1 MTEQYSTNWKN
12 GLIRAR
18 NGLLDRITGVKPD
31 QVFNAA
37 PYQPSQTESIDL
49 AAELKMAMDEFKI
62 AAMDEDGYQVN
73 YARLRESKA
82 YAEYRDFCAPRLRF
96 FDPAALS
103 GRDESLAFWINLYNA
118 LVLDG
123 IINFSVQNSVTEG
136 RLGVLA
142 FFRKAAY
149 DVGGLPVNLEDI
161 EHGILRTNRGHPYI
175 PGPQFASND
184 PRLDWVISE
193 PDVRIHFALNCA
205 SRSCPPIRA
214 YTAERINTQLDLAGR
229 GFVDTNIRID
239 QDKSELH
246 TSAIFNWYKIDFG
259 GKEGVIDFIIKHL
272 PDDERRTWIQ
282 DNQGTLKL
290 RDDPYN
296 WGLNL
301 WVDNQG

>member
-1 MTEQYSTNWKN
+1 MTEQYSANWKDS
-12 GLIRAR
+12 LIQAR
-18 NGLLDRITGVKPD
+18 NGFLDRVTGVKPD
-31 QVFNAA
+31 QVLNAA

-49 AAELKMAMDEFKI
+49 AAKLKMAMDEFKI

-73 YARLRESKA
+73 YARLRESKV

-96 FDPAALS
+96 FDPSALS

-136 RLGVLA
+136 HLGLLA

-149 DVGGLPVNLEDI
+149 EVGGLPVNLEDI
-161 EHGILRTNRGHPYI
+161 EHGILRANRGHPYI

-184 PRLDWVISE
+184 PRLDWVIST

-214 YTAERINTQLDLAGR
+214 YTAEGINTQLDLAGR
-229 GFVDTNIRID
+229 GFVDTNVRID

-282 DNQGTLKL
+282 DNQGALKL
-290 RDDPYN
+290 RYDPYN

-301 WVDNQG
+301 WGDN

>member
-1 MTEQYSTNWKN
+1 MTEQHSANWKD

-18 NGLLDRITGVKPD
+18 DGLLDRVTGVTPD
-31 QVFNAA
+31 QLLNAA

-73 YARLRESKA
+73 YARLRESKV
-82 YAEYRDFCAPRLRF
+82 YAEYRDFCVPRLRF
-96 FDPAALS
+96 FKTSALA

-123 IINFSVQNSVTEG
+123 IINFNVQNSVTEG
-136 RLGVLA
+136 HLGVLA

-149 DVGGLPVNLEDI
+149 EVGGLTVSLEDI
-161 EHGILRTNRGHPYI
+161 EHGILRANRGHPYI

-184 PRLDWVISE
+184 PHMDWVISE

-214 YTAERINTQLDLAGR
+214 YTAEGINTQLDLAGR
-229 GFVDTNIRID
+229 GFVDTNVRID

-259 GKEGVIDFIIKHL
+259 GEEGVIDFIIKHL
-272 PDDERRTWIQ
+272 PDNERRTWIQ
-282 DNQGTLKL
+282 DNQGALKL
-290 RDDPYN
+290 RYDPYN

-301 WVDNQG
+301 SGR

>member
-1 MTEQYSTNWKN
+1 MTEHYSTNWKD
-12 GLIRAR
+12 GLIQAR
-18 NGLLDRITGVKPD
+18 NGFLDHVTGVKPD
-31 QVFNAA
+31 QVLNAA

-73 YARLRESKA
+73 YARLRDSKV

-96 FDPAALS
+96 FDPSALA
-103 GRDESLAFWINLYNA
+103 GRDERLAFWINLYNA

-142 FFRKAAY
+142 FFREAAY
-149 DVGGLPVNLEDI
+149 EVGGLLVNLEDI
-161 EHGILRTNRGHPYI
+161 EHGILRANRGHPYI

-214 YTAERINTQLDLAGR
+214 YTAEGINYQLDLAGR
-229 GFVDTNIRID
+229 GFVDTNVRID

-259 GKEGVIDFIIKHL
+259 GKGGVIDFIIKHL

-282 DNQGTLKL
+282 DNQGALKL
-290 RDDPYN
+290 RYDPYN

-301 WVDNQG
+301 WGDN

>member
-1 MTEQYSTNWKN
+1 MTEQYSANWKD
-12 GLIRAR
+12 GLMLAR
-18 NGLLDRITGVKPD
+18 DELLDRITGVKPY
-31 QVFNAA
+31 QVLNAA
-37 PYQPSQTESIDL
+37 PYQQSQIERIDL
-49 AAELKMAMDEFKI
+49 AAEVKMAMDEFKI

-73 YARLRESKA
+73 YARLQESKA
-82 YAEYRDFCAPRLRF
+82 YSEYRDYCAPRLRF
-96 FDPAALS
+96 FNPGALS
-103 GRDESLAFWINLYNA
+103 GRDESLTFWINLYNA
-118 LVLDG
+118 LVIDG
-123 IINFSVQNSVTEG
+123 IINFSIQNSVTEG

-149 DVGGLPVNLEDI
+149 EVGGLRLSLEDI
-161 EHGILRTNRGHPYI
+161 EHGILRANRGHPYI

-184 PRLDWVISE
+184 PRMDWVISE

-214 YTAERINTQLDLAGR
+214 YTAAGINTQLNLAGR
-229 GFVDTNIRID
+229 GFVDTNVRID

-282 DNQGTLKL
+282 DNQGALKL
-290 RDDPYN
+290 RYDPYN

-301 WVDNQG
+301 WGDN